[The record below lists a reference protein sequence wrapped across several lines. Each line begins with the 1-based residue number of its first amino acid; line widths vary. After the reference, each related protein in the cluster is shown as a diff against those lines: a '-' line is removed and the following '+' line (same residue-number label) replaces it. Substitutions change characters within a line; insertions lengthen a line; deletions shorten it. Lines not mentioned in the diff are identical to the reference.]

1 VCFDRPMQTL
11 RIDDFDDPLIA
22 EYRNLKDSQ
31 LIADHHHF
39 IVEGRGNLLVLLEES
54 RFAPDSIL
62 LSERTYASLRE
73 ELEALAPS
81 CPVYVA
87 GQKVMDQI
95 VGFPIHRGC
104 LAAVERGGVRDP
116 MELAREALER
126 ESAPRIVVLEGLT
139 NHDNVGG
146 IFRNA
151 MCLGGRAVL
160 LCPRCC
166 DPLYRKAIRTSMGG
180 SLVVPYARATNLTQ
194 MLDGLKAL
202 GFEILALDPAE
213 EGVDLSRIDARATGP
228 VALLFGTEG
237 KGLSDEALGRA
248 DRRVRVAMEPGTDS
262 LNVSVTAA
270 IALHALRIQD
280 GGSVDGSSKQ
290 D

>member
-1 VCFDRPMQTL
+1 VSAMVCFARPMEID
-11 RIDDFDDPLIA
+11 RVDDFEDPRIA
-22 EYRNLKDSQ
+22 EYQNLKDSQ

-39 IVEGRGNLLVLLEES
+39 IVEGRGNLLVLLEDS
-54 RFAPDSIL
+54 RFEPDSIL
-62 LSERTYASLRE
+62 LSERTYASMKE
-73 ELEALAPS
+73 ELGALSPR
-81 CPVYVA
+81 CPVFVA
-87 GQKVMDQI
+87 AQSVMDRI

-104 LAAVERGGVRDP
+104 LAACERGGVLDP
-116 MELAREALER
+116 MALAREALANEA
-126 ESAPRIVVLEGLT
+126 APRLVVLEGLT

-151 MCLGGRAVL
+151 MCLGGRVIL

-180 SLVVPYARATNLTQ
+180 SLVVPYGRAEDLTE
-194 MLDGLKAL
+194 MLDGLKSL
-202 GFEILALDPAE
+202 GFEILAFDPAE
-213 EGVDLSRIDARATGP
+213 GGVDLAGIDARETGP

-237 KGLSDEALGRA
+237 KGLSPQALTRA

-270 IALHALRIQD
+270 IALHALRVQAGASAD
-280 GGSVDGSSKQ
+280 
-290 D
+290 